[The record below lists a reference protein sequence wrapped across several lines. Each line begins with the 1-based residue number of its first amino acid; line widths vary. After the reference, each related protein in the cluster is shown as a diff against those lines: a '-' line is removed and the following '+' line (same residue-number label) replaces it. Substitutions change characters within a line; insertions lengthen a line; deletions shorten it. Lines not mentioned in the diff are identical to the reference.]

1 MVENK
6 IVNKNSKAFGYN
18 YASLE
23 DIVKQGFELPIMETK
38 NIDGVTFMGWLDDKG
53 QWHQGA
59 EVVVPELKG
68 NNAAQAMGAALAY
81 ARRYTAYMA
90 LGLACEDDK
99 KIEKKEDEEP
109 TTKVYGNRIDFKEV
123 KAKIRQ
129 IATMKELLSYWTS
142 LNLSDNQKKVLIK
155 DFSAKKAE
163 LGGINGVE

>member
-59 EVVVPELKG
+59 EVVK
-68 NNAAQAMGAALAY
+68 
-81 ARRYTAYMA
+81 
-90 LGLACEDDK
+90 
-99 KIEKKEDEEP
+99 
-109 TTKVYGNRIDFKEV
+109 
-123 KAKIRQ
+123 
-129 IATMKELLSYWTS
+129 
-142 LNLSDNQKKVLIK
+142 
-155 DFSAKKAE
+155 
-163 LGGINGVE
+163 